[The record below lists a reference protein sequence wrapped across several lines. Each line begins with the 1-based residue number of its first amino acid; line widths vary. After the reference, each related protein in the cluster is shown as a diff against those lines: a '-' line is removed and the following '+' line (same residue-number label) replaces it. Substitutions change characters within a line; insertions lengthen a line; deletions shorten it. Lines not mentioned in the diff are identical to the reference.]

1 MLSDE
6 QFVRYQRQISLTEI
20 GELGQA
26 VVKKHAGQRNAR
38 QPMGMLGQIIQDLAV
53 RPTRHHRIINR
64 FCHLIFSFNLN
75 G

>member
-20 GELGQA
+20 GERGQQ
-26 VVKKHAGQRNAR
+26 K
-38 QPMGMLGQIIQDLAV
+38 L
-53 RPTRHHRIINR
+53 
-64 FCHLIFSFNLN
+64 LN